1 MTTLEN
7 EIVAYEAM
15 IDNLELDHFG
25 KWVVFH
31 NEKLAGSYE
40 TSHDAAND
48 AMERFGRGPYL
59 IRQVGLQPVVVWR
72 PTIVY
77 KPRHA
82 DD

>member
-1 MTTLEN
+1 MTTLEK
-7 EIVAYEAM
+7 EIAAYKSM
-15 IDNLELDHFG
+15 LSVLEKEHFG

-59 IRQVGLQPVVVWR
+59 IRQVGLQPTVVWR
-72 PTIVY
+72 PFIVY

-82 DD
+82 DG